1 MTNVGGDGIRALWDV
16 DLPKG
21 LIIERE
27 WDKLEVALLT
37 PAPPTLC
44 DKRTSGHVLERNAV
58 DDFINELLGERIHS
72 TMSRGDLRTE
82 VGAVPS
88 GQVSIFMSLT
98 TNDECDYP
106 RFSRRRA

>member
-1 MTNVGGDGIRALWDV
+1 MTNVGRDGVWASWDV
-16 DLPKG
+16 DFPKG
-21 LIIERE
+21 QIIERE
-27 WDKLEVALLT
+27 RDKLEVALLT
-37 PAPPTLC
+37 PAPPTPC
-44 DKRTSGHVLERNAV
+44 DKRTSGHVLERNTV

-88 GQVSIFMSLT
+88 GQVSIYISLT

-106 RFSRRRA
+106 RLSRRQA